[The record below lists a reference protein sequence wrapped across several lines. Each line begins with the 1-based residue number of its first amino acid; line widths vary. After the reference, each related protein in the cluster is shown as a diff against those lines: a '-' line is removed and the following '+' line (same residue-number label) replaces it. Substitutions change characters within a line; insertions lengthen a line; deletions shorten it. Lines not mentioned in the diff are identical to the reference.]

1 MRSDRMKLFSHSRPM
16 GSLDNAFQKEII
28 YKFITKILNTVN
40 QTNVLEESNIENHTD
55 SDNSIKCNNDNVS
68 LSIDLG
74 NHTDSYDIYKDPNKL
89 MNITDIAAVSNFN
102 LLELPFIIEPKIDGL
117 SLAIRYNSAGDL
129 ISAGTRG
136 DGVEG
141 EDVTANIKVKKKKN
155 NR

>member
-1 MRSDRMKLFSHSRPM
+1 M
-16 GSLDNAFQKEII
+16 GSLDNAFQEEII

-55 SDNSIKCNNDNVS
+55 IDNSMKCNNDTTS
-68 LSIDLG
+68 LSIDLD
-74 NHTDSYDIYKDPNKL
+74 NLTNSYDIDKDPDKL
-89 MNITDIAAVSNFN
+89 TNITDFAAISNFN
-102 LLELPFIIEPKIDGL
+102 LLELPFIVEPKIDGL

-141 EDVTANIKVKKKKN
+141 EDVTANIKVKEKTK
-155 NR
+155 